1 MTIKQLE
8 KILNEVKAIEMK
20 NRRNEALISK
30 INVEINLTE
39 AKLNTKKIEK
49 MVSGKEREELEIRY
63 TAIKKEK
70 EKLES
75 EIKEEGYTNREI
87 REMKEELETKRNTKE
102 AKEILKN
109 GGKLELV
116 NKLLRKTISE
126 SRSLSTYFHKKNQNI
141 TWGTKPENSYR
152 LSDHW
157 NWEQGGKFHCITKEG
172 VYSTEKM
179 ICIQKNG
186 RYETVE
192 ILSDEEFWSIMTLL
206 KNKLR
211 QEI

>member
-30 INVEINLTE
+30 INLEINLIE

-63 TAIKKEK
+63 KEIKKEK
-70 EKLES
+70 ETLQS

-87 REMKEELETKRNTKE
+87 REMKEELETKRNIKE

-116 NKLLRKTISE
+116 NKLLRKTISD
-126 SRSLSTYFHKKNQNI
+126 SRSFSIYFHKKNEKI
-141 TWGTKPENSYR
+141 TWGSKPENSYR
-152 LSDHW
+152 FSDHW
-157 NWEQGGKFHCITKEG
+157 NWEQDGKLHCATKEG

-192 ILSDEEFWSIMTLL
+192 ILSDEEYWAIVIIL